1 MSEPVQSQQ
10 VTAKSGSNLAAA
22 FILLP
27 KAKREAMTALYA
39 FCRKVDDVADD
50 ENVPL
55 AKRREGLQS
64 WRDEIRLVCDGKD
77 STNPICKELAP
88 FVRQHQLPFNLF
100 DELIIGMETDLEK
113 VRYADLEELKQYC
126 YRAASVVGL
135 LTVRVLGCELGQAD
149 AYAENIGQAL
159 QLTNILRDV
168 AEDAERGRIYLPQ
181 SLLEK
186 HGVSEQSILDG
197 QSSVGFENVARELAD
212 RAWAYYKLTADSLPA
227 EHRRDVLI
235 LEAMAGIYWRLLQK
249 MRKIDFDVLSDERQ
263 SIRLGKWSKL
273 AIGMQ
278 TKFAVQFNSYR
289 PVYARQGLA
298 H

>member
-64 WRDEIRLVCDGKD
+64 WRNEIRLICDGKD
-77 STNPICKELAP
+77 STNPICQELAP
-88 FVRQHQLPFNLF
+88 FVRLHKLQFNLF

-113 VRYADLEELKQYC
+113 VRYADLDELKQYC

-135 LTVRVLGCELGQAD
+135 LTVRVLGCEFGQAD
-149 AYAENIGQAL
+149 AYAENVGQAL

-168 AEDAERGRIYLPQ
+168 AEDAARDRIYLPQ
-181 SLLEK
+181 SILEK
-186 HGVSEQSILDG
+186 YSVDESDILEDRFTIG
-197 QSSVGFENVARELAD
+197 YENAAQEIAERAWAHYRLARELFPLEQKHQLVA
-212 RAWAYYKLTADSLPA
+212 S
-227 EHRRDVLI
+227 
-235 LEAMAGIYWRLLQK
+235 EAMGATYWRLLMK
-249 MRKIDFDVLSDERQ
+249 LRAVRYNAFQ
-263 SIRLGKWSKL
+263 SNRRRLKTGRLVKL
-273 AIGMQ
+273 AIGLK
-278 TKFAVQFNSYR
+278 TWLSVRCKAYR
-289 PVYARQGLA
+289 PVYG
-298 H
+298 